1 MGEIDDRMLKLYSED
16 DIFINSVVQ
25 DDAELLFLDTY
36 LTDLFK
42 SHKEY

>member
-1 MGEIDDRMLKLYSED
+1 MSEIDPRTLQLFSEED
-16 DIFINSVVQ
+16 LLMNDVVK

-42 SHKEY
+42 SHREH

>member
-36 LTDLFK
+36 LSDLFK